1 MKFSDIKYIRP
12 DLTILGEEILT
23 YIEVFKTAKTA
34 KRQNEIISLINEKRK
49 FYDTMENICYIRH
62 SVNTSD
68 IFYDRENDFFN
79 EAGPEFFSV
88 VKRFYETV
96 LDSKFIDELKVLR
109 PVQFFNLAEVSLK
122 IFSDEVIEDLQNE
135 NKLVSEYD
143 KLIASAKI
151 DFSGMKLT
159 LAEMGPHLTDNDRD
173 MRKDA
178 HEAYFG
184 FFEANEDELDN
195 IYDQLVHL
203 RHQIALK
210 LGYDNF
216 IDLAYAR
223 MGRTDYSAKDV
234 KVFREAVHEFITPV
248 SNRLMERQEKRIDV
262 DHLMYFDNKYS
273 FKTGNPK
280 PEAAEEKIVDSA
292 RKMYKELSNETNE
305 FFGLMVENEM
315 MDLTAKKGKAAG
327 GYCTYIHGEKMPF
340 IFSNFNGTFGDV
352 TVLTHEFGH
361 ALQVYCGR
369 HYNEPEFVWP
379 TTEAAEI
386 FSMGMEFITWPWM
399 DLFFGENDEKFKF
412 MHMQNSLTFIPYGVT
427 VDEFQHEV
435 YENPELTPKE
445 RKTLWRKIEK
455 KYMPYLDYGD
465 NEYLAR
471 GGFWQKQGHIYEVP
485 FYYIDYTLAQ
495 IAAFE
500 IYNKFDKDRE
510 SAWKEYLDMC
520 RVAGSEP
527 FTKLI
532 EKGKLSNPFNN
543 EVIKDIIS
551 KVEKRISEFDDSKF

>member
-1 MKFSDIKYIRP
+1 MKFSDVRYIRP

-23 YIEVFKTAKTA
+23 YLKVFKTAENA
-34 KRQNEIISLINEKRK
+34 ERQNEIISLINEKRK

-62 SVNTSD
+62 TVNTLDS
-68 IFYDRENDFFN
+68 FYDRENDFFN

-88 VKRFYETV
+88 VKKFYEAV
-96 LDSKFIDELKVLR
+96 LDSKFIDELKALR

-151 DFSGMKLT
+151 DFAGKKLT
-159 LAEMGPHLTDNDRD
+159 LAEMGPYLTDNNRD
-173 MRKDA
+173 MRKTA

-184 FFEANEDELDN
+184 FFKANEDELDS

-203 RHQIALK
+203 RHKIALK

-223 MGRTDYSAKDV
+223 MGRTDYSAKEV
-234 KVFREAVHEFITPV
+234 KVFREAVHKFITPV

-262 DHLMYFDNKYS
+262 DHLMYFDTRYS

-280 PEAAEEKIVDSA
+280 PNGTEEQIVDSA
-292 RKMYKELSNETNE
+292 KKMYKELSNETNE
-305 FFGLMVENEM
+305 FFNFMVEKEM
-315 MDLTAKKGKAAG
+315 MDLTAKKGKSAG

-361 ALQVYCGR
+361 ALQVYSGR

-399 DLFFGENDEKFKF
+399 NLFFGEDDEKFKF

-427 VDEFQHEV
+427 VDEFQHKV
-435 YENPELTPKE
+435 YENPDLTPKE
-445 RKTLWRKIEK
+445 RKILWSEIEK
-455 KYMPYLDYGD
+455 KYMPYLDYSG
-465 NEYLAR
+465 NEYLAQ

-495 IAAFE
+495 ISAFE
-500 IYNKFDKDRE
+500 IYNKFDKDRQ
-510 SAWKEYLDMC
+510 SAWKDYLDMC
-520 RVAGSEP
+520 GVAGSEP
-527 FTKLI
+527 FTKLL
-532 EKGKLSNPFNN
+532 EKGKLSNPFDI

-551 KVEKRISEFDDSKF
+551 KVEKQISEFDDSKF